1 MARFLRRLT
10 SSRKPD
16 NFGDAP
22 PAYGEEDPLQVLRQY
37 DTVFLVDD
45 SGSMSG
51 SRWKEAGNA
60 LASVAEKAAIY
71 DPNGIDI
78 HFLNSPEFVQEV
90 TSQQEVL
97 DLFSSVRPYGPTPTG
112 DRLDQ
117 LLGEY
122 ITQLEDAKTKGLKK
136 MPKPVNFIVITD
148 GVPTDD
154 PESVIIAAARRLDAG
169 NFLLSQL
176 GIQFIQVGNDSKA
189 TKSLKELDDGLNKT
203 HKIRDMVDTTPYKGK
218 ALDGATVVKVLLG
231 GINRRVDNRGGASVL
246 NKS

>member
-1 MARFLRRLT
+1 MT
-10 SSRKPD
+10 
-16 NFGDAP
+16 
-22 PAYGEEDPLQVLRQY
+22 PLQLMAKKILY
-37 DTVFLVDD
+37 KSYDD

-60 LASVAEKAAIY
+60 LAGVAEKAAIY

-78 HFLNSPEFVQEV
+78 HFLNSPESARDVV
-90 TSQQEVL
+90 SKQEVL
-97 DLFSSVRPYGPTPTG
+97 DLFNSVRPYGPTPTG

-122 ITQLEDAKTKGLKK
+122 ITELEDAKTKGLKK

-169 NFLLSQL
+169 NFLLNQL
-176 GIQFIQVGNDSKA
+176 GIQFIQVGNDSRA
-189 TKSLKELDDGLNKT
+189 TKALKELDDGLNRT
-203 HKIRDMVDTTPYKGK
+203 HKIRDMVDTTPYRGK
-218 ALDGATVVKVLLG
+218 ALDGVAVVKILLG

-246 NKS
+246 NRN

>member
-1 MARFLRRLT
+1 MTRFLRRIVARRN
-10 SSRKPD
+10 SKSD
-16 NFGDAP
+16 DAP
-22 PAYGEEDPLQVLRQY
+22 PAYEHEDPLQVLRGY
-37 DTVFLVDD
+37 DTVFLIDD

-51 SRWKEAGNA
+51 ARWKEAGRA
-60 LASVAEKAAIY
+60 LANVAEKASMY

-78 HFLNSPEFVQEV
+78 HFLNSYESARDV
-90 TSQQEVL
+90 TTQSEVL
-97 DLFSSVRPYGPTPTG
+97 DLFNAVRPYGPTPTG

-122 ITQLEDAKTKGLKK
+122 ITELEDAKNKGLKK
-136 MPKPVNFIVITD
+136 IPKPVNFIVITD

-189 TKSLKELDDGLNKT
+189 TKALKELDDGLNNT
-203 HKIRDMVDTTPYKGK
+203 HKIRDIVDTTPYKGK
-218 ALDGATVVKVLLG
+218 PLDGPTIVKVLLG
-231 GINRRVDNRGGASVL
+231 GINRRVDNRGGKSVL
-246 NKS
+246 NS